1 MAHVVAVC
9 RSEVRGICKSPAET
23 AQVVAGHGLEGDAH
37 AGPGHRQVSLLAQEA
52 VDAARA
58 LGLDVGAGA
67 FGENLVSSGLDTE
80 ALGLGSR
87 IRVGVSA
94 ELELTQRGKIC
105 HDPCAIQEITGEC
118 IMPKAGLFF
127 TAVQGGPVR
136 PGDAIEI
143 RALVPRA
150 LFQVGLVTVSDRS
163 ASGER
168 PDETGPALKQ
178 MVEEALQSRVADAR
192 VVPDDIDQICQAL
205 IDLCE
210 RGLDLILT
218 AGGTG
223 FAPRDVTPEATRQVV
238 ERLAPG
244 LDEAMRAAS
253 LRVTPRAMLS
263 RGISGTRGA
272 TLIVNLPGSPQ
283 GSRENLG
290 VLIPVLPH
298 ALGLL
303 RGTDRDCGGR

>member
-9 RSEVRGICKSPAET
+9 RSERKGVPKSTVAA
-23 AQVVAGHGLEGDAH
+23 AQVVADHGLEGDAH
-37 AGPGHRQVSLLAQEA
+37 AGAGHRQVSLLAQEA
-52 VDAARA
+52 VEAARS

-94 ELELTQRGKIC
+94 ELELTQRGKVC
-105 HDPCAIQEITGEC
+105 HDPCAIQQATGEC

-127 TAVQGGPVR
+127 LAVQGGPVR
-136 PGDAIEI
+136 AGDTIEVVELI
-143 RALVPRA
+143 PRE

-168 PDETGPALKQ
+168 PDETGPALRQ
-178 MVEEALQSRVADAR
+178 MVEGGLRSRVADAR
-192 VVPDDIDQICQAL
+192 IVPDDIDGIRQAL

-238 ERLAPG
+238 ERLTPG

-263 RGISGTRGA
+263 RGISGIRGA
-272 TLIVNLPGSPQ
+272 TLIVNLPGSPK

-303 RGTDRDCGGR
+303 RGTEVDCGGR

>member
-1 MAHVVAVC
+1 MAHVVAVSC
-9 RSEVRGICKSPAET
+9 SGRKGVPKSPAES
-23 AQVVAGHGLEGDAH
+23 ARVVEGCGLDGDAH
-37 AGPGHRQVSLLAQEA
+37 AGAGHRQVSLLAQEA
-52 VDAARA
+52 IDGARS
-58 LGLDVGAGA
+58 LGLEVGPGA
-67 FGENLVSSGLDTE
+67 FGENLVSSGLDAE

-94 ELELTQRGKIC
+94 ELELTQRGKVC

-127 TAVQGGPVR
+127 RAVRGGPVR
-136 PGDAIEI
+136 AGDAIEVLE
-143 RALVPRA
+143 RVPRD

-168 PDETGPALKQ
+168 PDETGPALKR
-178 MVEEALQSRVADAR
+178 MIEGGLPSRVADAQI
-192 VVPDDIDQICQAL
+192 VPDEIDCIRQAL
-205 IDLCE
+205 IDLCD
-210 RGLDLILT
+210 RGLDLVLT

-263 RGISGTRGA
+263 RGISGTRGV
-272 TLIVNLPGSPQ
+272 TLIVNLPGSPK

-290 VLIPVLPH
+290 VLMPVLPH

-303 RGTDRDCGGR
+303 RGTETDCGGR

>member
-9 RSEVRGICKSPAET
+9 CSGRKGIPKSTVVA
-23 AQVVAGHGLEGDAH
+23 AQVVADHGLEGDAH

-52 VDAARA
+52 IDEARS
-58 LGLDVGAGA
+58 LGLEVGAGA
-67 FGENLVSSGLDTE
+67 FGENLVSSGLDAE

-127 TAVQGGPVR
+127 RAIRGGPIRV
-136 PGDAIEI
+136 GDAIEVLE
-143 RALVPRA
+143 LVARE

-178 MVEEALQSRVADAR
+178 MIEGALQSRVADAR
-192 VVPDDIDQICQAL
+192 IVQDDIDQIRQAL
-205 IDLCE
+205 IELCE
-210 RGLDLILT
+210 RGLDLVLT

-223 FAPRDVTPEATRQVV
+223 FASRDVTPEATRQVI
-238 ERLAPG
+238 ERPTPG

-253 LRVTPRAMLS
+253 LQVTPRAMLS
-263 RGISGTRGA
+263 RGVSGIRGT
-272 TLIVNLPGSPQ
+272 TLIVNLPGSPK

-303 RGTDRDCGGR
+303 RGTDTDCGGR